1 MEKTIKSRSEMNPEY
16 MWDLSVVFKDDDAWY
31 QTLEEVKE
39 KIKEY
44 EKYQDHFM
52 ESATSLYELF
62 ELDSD
67 ISRILERLYV
77 YSNSKSDEDKSN
89 NAYLKMSGELENAYT
104 LATTSSAY
112 IVPTLLK
119 YQYTKIE
126 EYMKED
132 ERLKKFE
139 RGLKNIFRYK
149 PYVLEEKE
157 EKLLSEYMKVFQ
169 APSNLYDI
177 LSNSDLKLGTILD
190 DEGKEMELTD
200 TNFVYN
206 LCSKNRAFRKR
217 TFDKVYETY
226 KQFSNTFAA
235 TLSSIVDY
243 SVIDAKVRGYQ
254 SSMSSYLFP
263 DKMPIEAYHNL
274 IDSVNEGLP
283 ILMEYFKLKKQELGF
298 LKDST

>member
-139 RGLKNIFRYK
+139 RELKNIFRYK

-157 EKLLSEYMKVFQ
+157 EKLLS
-169 APSNLYDI
+169 
-177 LSNSDLKLGTILD
+177 
-190 DEGKEMELTD
+190 
-200 TNFVYN
+200 
-206 LCSKNRAFRKR
+206 
-217 TFDKVYETY
+217 
-226 KQFSNTFAA
+226 
-235 TLSSIVDY
+235 
-243 SVIDAKVRGYQ
+243 
-254 SSMSSYLFP
+254 
-263 DKMPIEAYHNL
+263 
-274 IDSVNEGLP
+274 
-283 ILMEYFKLKKQELGF
+283 
-298 LKDST
+298 